1 LPRKLRSAFP
11 DFLKRRFEATKF
23 LLAQFMEYPFH
34 LRGVLSKDWNNE
46 ILVACGEGDDPKSLS
61 SSVLSTRPSEAIWK

>member
-1 LPRKLRSAFP
+1 VE
-11 DFLKRRFEATKF
+11 FL
-23 LLAQFMEYPFH
+23 FH
-34 LRGVLSKDWNNE
+34 LRGVISKDWNNE